1 MTDLSP
7 AAQAIVNAW
16 VENTQYAPIDDEP
29 FALAAAIRVI
39 ADQVVPKTKGP
50 RNQLEYELGD
60 WDARDDV
67 RNKLLDIATEL
78 ESPS

>member
-1 MTDLSP
+1 MTNLSP

-16 VENTQYAPIDDEP
+16 VENTQYAPMDDEP

-39 ADQVVPKTKGP
+39 ADQVVPETKGP

-67 RNKLLDIATEL
+67 RNKLLAITTEL
-78 ESPS
+78 ETK

>member
-67 RNKLLDIATEL
+67 RNKLLAIATEL
-78 ESPS
+78 ETQ

>member
-1 MTDLSP
+1 MTNLSP

-39 ADQVVPKTKGP
+39 ADQVVPETKGP

-67 RNKLLDIATEL
+67 RNKLLAITTEL
-78 ESPS
+78 ETK